1 MSAAPGVPD
10 FVKKLYRMLE
20 DTTYGHIVAW
30 GLNGDTFVV
39 KEPNEFAKTILPKH
53 FKHSNFASFVRQLN
67 KYDFHKIKNTDD
79 SSKPYGEHAWEFQH
93 PSFQH
98 NKCEMLESIKRKIPN
113 KNKPGISGIGT
124 SMLPED
130 IRMVADDLQGQVNSV
145 SKLQSDMGNY
155 LQSMSKNYQVMVEE
169 ILSFRKSIIA
179 QDQLLQNVVQ
189 YVLNQDSNR
198 NREHKNVSENS
209 GYGAPFSNTSSSA
222 DMLKLL
228 NSYNELSKV
237 SLNQVDDFSKRAQS
251 LQEFASTSLSQFAVP
266 MMNHVGGMFGNNS
279 DDINNVNM
287 NNTDL
292 GGYSN
297 NEGGFGQPNLES
309 LEISL
314 NQLENRDNMNDK
326 SFPFGT
332 NSMDNNGLI
341 NGSVGNNLNNSN
353 GSNTQIKSNTE
364 NTQLR
369 KGSFTPNWA
378 TPPKVLLVEDDA
390 VCRRLSTKL
399 LQIFGCSFD
408 VATDGVAAVNKMN
421 LEKYDIVL
429 MDIVMPNLDGVSA
442 TTRIRQFD
450 AITPIISMT
459 SNTTEND
466 CMTYLANGM
475 NDILAKPFSKA
486 GLNGML
492 EKYCMHLR
500 TIRDMGHIGRNPS
513 PYPALTNSLMHGNFL
528 NDHEEGSSS
537 QASTSAPMSMSSYS
551 AIPVMNMGQNN
562 GYNLSMMAG
571 IAIPNDASMNQGA
584 AIIPSIMFA
593 TNSNVRPADYSY
605 DEDDHRKRPRLEV
618 IE

>member
-20 DTTYGHIVAW
+20 DNSYSHIVSW

-79 SSKPYGEHAWEFQH
+79 SNKPYGEHAWEFQH
-93 PSFQH
+93 PNFQY
-98 NKCEMLESIKRKIPN
+98 NKCELLESIKRKIPN
-113 KNKPGISGIGT
+113 KSKPGIGGIGT
-124 SMLPED
+124 SMLPEE
-130 IRMVADDLQGQVNSV
+130 IRMVAEDLQGQVNSV

-155 LQSMSKNYQVMVEE
+155 LQSLSKNYQVMVEE
-169 ILSFRKSIIA
+169 ILSFRKNIVA
-179 QDQLLQNVVQ
+179 QDQLLQNIVQ

-198 NREHKNVSENS
+198 NREQKNLNENP
-209 GYGAPFSNTSSSA
+209 GYAPPFSNANSST

-228 NSYNELSKV
+228 NSYNELSKA
-237 SLNQVDDFSKRAQS
+237 SLSQVDDFSKRAQS
-251 LQEFASTSLSQFAVP
+251 LQEFANTTLSQFTAP
-266 MMNHVGGMFGNNS
+266 MMCNGGGGLFGGHT
-279 DDINNVNM
+279 DDLSGADLSGYNGGD
-287 NNTDL
+287 NT
-292 GGYSN
+292 
-297 NEGGFGQPNLES
+297 FTHPNIES

-314 NQLENRDNMNDK
+314 NQLEHRDGMNEK
-326 SFPFGT
+326 AFNFASNP
-332 NSMDNNGLI
+332 MDNNGVI
-341 NGSVGNNLNNSN
+341 QGNIGNPLGNSN
-353 GSNTQIKSNTE
+353 APAKNNAP
-364 NTQLR
+364 NNQLR
-369 KGSFTPNWA
+369 KSSFTPNWA

-486 GLNGML
+486 GLYGML

-500 TIRDMGHIGRNPS
+500 SIRDMNHIGRNPS
-513 PYPALTNSLMHGNFL
+513 PYPALSTTLMNGNLL
-528 NDHEEGSSS
+528 NDNEEGTSSS
-537 QASTSAPMSMSSYS
+537 ASTSAPMSTGSYS
-551 AIPVMNMGQNN
+551 TIPVMNMGQNN

-571 IAIPNDASMNQGA
+571 IAIPNDGSMGQGA
-584 AIIPSIMFA
+584 TIIPSIMFA
-593 TNSNVRPADYSY
+593 ANSNTRPSGDYPY
-605 DEDDHRKRPRLEV
+605 DDDDRRKRPRLEV

>member
-1 MSAAPGVPD
+1 MSSAPGVPD

-20 DTTYGHIVAW
+20 DTAYSHVVSW
-30 GLNGDTFVV
+30 GMSGDTFVV
-39 KEPNEFAKTILPKH
+39 KEPNEFAKSILPKH

-79 SSKPYGEHAWEFQH
+79 SNKPYGEHAWEFQH
-93 PSFQH
+93 PSFQY
-98 NKCEMLESIKRKIPN
+98 NKCDLLESIKRKIPN
-113 KNKPGISGIGT
+113 KNKPGFGGMGS
-124 SMLPED
+124 SLLPEE
-130 IRMVADDLQGQVNSV
+130 IRVVADDLQGQVHSV

-155 LQSMSKNYQVMVEE
+155 LQSLSKNYQVMVEE
-169 ILSFRKSIIA
+169 ILSFRKNMVA
-179 QDQLLQNVVQ
+179 QDQMLQSIVQ
-189 YVLNQDSNR
+189 YILNQDSNR
-198 NREHKNVSENS
+198 NRDQKNLSENS
-209 GYGAPFSNTSSSA
+209 GYVPPFSSSNSSS
-222 DMLKLL
+222 DTMKLL
-228 NSYNELSKV
+228 NSYNELSKA
-237 SLNQVDDFSKRAQS
+237 SLSQVEDFSKRAQS
-251 LQEFASTSLSQFAVP
+251 LQEFTNTTLSQFSVP
-266 MMNHVGGMFGNNS
+266 MMGQTGEMFNSNPNTMGG
-279 DDINNVNM
+279 VN
-287 NNTDL
+287 L
-292 GGYSN
+292 GGY
-297 NEGGFGQPNLES
+297 GGSENTYNQPNLES

-314 NQLENRDNMNDK
+314 NQLESRDNMNDK
-326 SFPFGT
+326 SFNFSIP
-332 NSMDNNGLI
+332 SMDSNSGI
-341 NGSVGNNLNNSN
+341 GSNNNSQTKN
-353 GSNTQIKSNTE
+353 NTG

-369 KGSFTPNWA
+369 KNSFITNWA

-399 LQIFGCSFD
+399 LEIFGCSFD
-408 VATDGVAAVNKMN
+408 IATDGVAAVNRMN

-486 GLNGML
+486 GLYGML
-492 EKYCMHLR
+492 EKYCMHLHS
-500 TIRDMGHIGRNPS
+500 IRDMGNIGRNPN
-513 PYPALTNSLMHGNFL
+513 PFPALASTLLAGNFL
-528 NDHEEGSSS
+528 HGNNEEASSS
-537 QASTSAPMSMSSYS
+537 TAATSMSMSSYS

-571 IAIPNDASMNQGA
+571 IAIPNDGSMQQGA

-593 TNSNVRPADYSY
+593 TNSNGRPAPDYSY
-605 DEDDHRKRPRLEV
+605 DDDDRRKRPKLEV